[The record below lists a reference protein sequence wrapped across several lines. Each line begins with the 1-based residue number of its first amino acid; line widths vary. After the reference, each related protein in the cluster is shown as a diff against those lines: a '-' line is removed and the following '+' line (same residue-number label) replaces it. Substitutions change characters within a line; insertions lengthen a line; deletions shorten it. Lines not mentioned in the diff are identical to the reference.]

1 MYYYKRTEP
10 TLWTVGFDNSGG
22 WIPES
27 DHDSS
32 ESAATRVAY
41 LNGRSEAIE
50 PQATNQLLERIAVA
64 LERIAACVGGEG
76 GKEKFW
82 VGSE

>member
-10 TLWTVGFDNSGG
+10 TLWTVGFDSGG

-32 ESAATRVAY
+32 ESAATRAAY

-64 LERIAACVGGEG
+64 LERIAVALSLGRGRQGEILG
-76 GKEKFW
+76 RQ
-82 VGSE
+82 